1 MTDRRKENSSPI
13 FYKLS
18 AWSVSLSFIAIL
30 LSSVWTY
37 YSVIQIYNSTY
48 LKKAEQLARGAGLA
62 IGDKLLSKDYTEL
75 ESILRRLFLNKDL
88 DLAVV
93 ADLNGKRVLTLKREK
108 DAEPQLF
115 FELSQLSI
123 DKNIDI
129 ETRVDGNIG
138 DKIKVLQKIDPGI
151 PIGWLYLELS
161 NTTEEL
167 ILQKLKTNILLVAI
181 PLFIVIVIISFFINK
196 NIKNKVDKNEQLVNK
211 EKNFWNSRAIE
222 DPLTK
227 LPNRLLLHNDLRSA
241 LAEANRMNSHVGIIF
256 FDLDGFKQVNDQHGH
271 QTGDLL
277 LAEVAKR
284 LVEYV
289 RPGDTVIRY
298 GGDEFIIIFNN
309 LESRLELEGLIERL
323 SEQIN
328 SPFDINGQ
336 TLNIRASIGVTFYPL
351 DGSNDPEVLISHA
364 DEAMYVAKKLGK
376 NQTYWYC

>member
-115 FELSQLSI
+115 FGLSQLSI

-181 PLFIVIVIISFFINK
+181 PLFIVIVIISLFLNK
-196 NIKNKVDKNEQLVNK
+196 NLKTKVDKNEQLIKK

-289 RPGDTVIRY
+289 RPGDKVIRY

>member
-181 PLFIVIVIISFFINK
+181 PLFIVIVIISLFLNK
-196 NIKNKVDKNEQLVNK
+196 NLKTKVDKNELLIK
-211 EKNFWNSRAIE
+211 TEKNFWNSRAIE

-289 RPGDTVIRY
+289 RPGDKVIRY

>member
-75 ESILRRLFLNKDL
+75 ESILKRLFLNKDL

-93 ADLNGKRVLTLKREK
+93 ADLNGKRVLALKREK
-108 DAEPQLF
+108 DTEPQLF

-196 NIKNKVDKNEQLVNK
+196 NIKNKVDKNEQLINK

-289 RPGDTVIRY
+289 RPGDKVIRY

>member
-75 ESILRRLFLNKDL
+75 ESILKRLFLNKDL

-181 PLFIVIVIISFFINK
+181 PLFIVIVIISLFLNK
-196 NIKNKVDKNEQLVNK
+196 NLKTKVDKNELLIK
-211 EKNFWNSRAIE
+211 TEKNFWNSRAIE

-289 RPGDTVIRY
+289 RPGDKVIRY

>member
-1 MTDRRKENSSPI
+1 VTDRRKENSSPI

-75 ESILRRLFLNKDL
+75 ESILKRLFLNKDL

-108 DAEPQLF
+108 DTEPQLF

-181 PLFIVIVIISFFINK
+181 PLFIVIVIISLFLNK
-196 NIKNKVDKNEQLVNK
+196 NLKTKVDKNELLIK
-211 EKNFWNSRAIE
+211 TEKNFWNSRAIE

>member
-1 MTDRRKENSSPI
+1 VTDRRKENSSPI

-93 ADLNGKRVLTLKREK
+93 ADLIGKRVLALKREK
-108 DAEPQLF
+108 DTEPQLF

-196 NIKNKVDKNEQLVNK
+196 NIKNKVDKNEQLINK

-289 RPGDTVIRY
+289 RPGDKVIRY

>member
-75 ESILRRLFLNKDL
+75 ESILKRLFLNKDL

-108 DAEPQLF
+108 DTEPQLF

-129 ETRVDGNIG
+129 ETRIDGNIG

-167 ILQKLKTNILLVAI
+167 ILQKLKTNILLVAT
-181 PLFIVIVIISFFINK
+181 PLFIVIVIISLFLNK
-196 NIKNKVDKNEQLVNK
+196 NLKTKVDKNELLIK
-211 EKNFWNSRAIE
+211 TEKNFWNSRAIE

>member
-1 MTDRRKENSSPI
+1 VTDRRKENSSPI

-75 ESILRRLFLNKDL
+75 ESILKRLFLNKDL

-167 ILQKLKTNILLVAI
+167 ILQKLKTNILLVAT
-181 PLFIVIVIISFFINK
+181 PLFIVIVIISLFLNK
-196 NIKNKVDKNEQLVNK
+196 NLKTKVDKNELLIK
-211 EKNFWNSRAIE
+211 TEKNFWNSRAIE

>member
-1 MTDRRKENSSPI
+1 VTDRRKENSSPI

-18 AWSVSLSFIAIL
+18 AWSVSLSFMAIL

-75 ESILRRLFLNKDL
+75 ESILKRLFLNKDL

-108 DAEPQLF
+108 DTEPQLF

-167 ILQKLKTNILLVAI
+167 ILQKLKTNILLVAT
-181 PLFIVIVIISFFINK
+181 PLFIVIVIISLFLNK
-196 NIKNKVDKNEQLVNK
+196 NLKTKVDKNELLIK
-211 EKNFWNSRAIE
+211 TEKNFWNSRAIE

-289 RPGDTVIRY
+289 RPGDKVIRY

>member
-75 ESILRRLFLNKDL
+75 ESILKRLFLNKDL

-196 NIKNKVDKNEQLVNK
+196 NIKNKVDKNEQLINK

-289 RPGDTVIRY
+289 RPGDKVIRY

>member
-75 ESILRRLFLNKDL
+75 ESILKRLFLNKDL

-167 ILQKLKTNILLVAI
+167 ILQKLKTNILLVAT
-181 PLFIVIVIISFFINK
+181 PLFIVIVIISLFLNK
-196 NIKNKVDKNEQLVNK
+196 NLKTKVDKNELLIK
-211 EKNFWNSRAIE
+211 TEKNFWNSRAIE

-277 LAEVAKR
+277 LAEVAER

>member
-75 ESILRRLFLNKDL
+75 ESILKRLFLNKDL

-167 ILQKLKTNILLVAI
+167 ILQKLKTNILLVAT

-196 NIKNKVDKNEQLVNK
+196 NIKNKVDKNEQLINK

>member
-1 MTDRRKENSSPI
+1 MIDRRKENTSPI

-18 AWSVSLSFIAIL
+18 VWSVSLSFMAIL

-37 YSVIQIYNSTY
+37 YSVIQIYNSTH
-48 LKKAEQLARGAGLA
+48 LKNAEQLARGAGLA

-93 ADLNGKRVLTLKREK
+93 ADLNGKKVLGLKRQN
-108 DAEPQLF
+108 DGEPHLF
-115 FELSQLSI
+115 FELSQLTI
-123 DKNIDI
+123 DKNVTND
-129 ETRVDGNIG
+129 TYVNGNL
-138 DKIKVLQKIDPGI
+138 DSKIKVFQKIDPGI

-167 ILQKLKTNILLVAI
+167 ILQKLKNNILLVAT
-181 PLFIVIVIISFFINK
+181 PLFIVIVIISLLVNK
-196 NIKNKVDKNEQLVNK
+196 NLKTKVDKNELLIK
-211 EKNFWNSRAIE
+211 TEKNFWNSRANE

-227 LPNRLLLHNDLRSA
+227 LPNRLLLHNHLRSA
-241 LAEANRMNSHVGIIF
+241 LAEANRMRSHVGIIF
-256 FDLDGFKQVNDQHGH
+256 FDLDGFKEVNDQHGH

-277 LAEVAKR
+277 LAEVAER

-289 RPGDTVIRY
+289 RPGDKVIRY

>member
-48 LKKAEQLARGAGLA
+48 LKKAEQLASGAGLA

-167 ILQKLKTNILLVAI
+167 ILQKLKTNILLVAT
-181 PLFIVIVIISFFINK
+181 PLFIVIVIISLFLNK
-196 NIKNKVDKNEQLVNK
+196 NLKTKVDKNELLIK
-211 EKNFWNSRAIE
+211 TEKNFWNSRAIE

-284 LVEYV
+284 LVGYV

>member
-108 DAEPQLF
+108 DTEPQLF

-181 PLFIVIVIISFFINK
+181 SLFIVIVIISFFINK
-196 NIKNKVDKNEQLVNK
+196 NIKNKVDKNEQLINK

-277 LAEVAKR
+277 FAEVAKR

-289 RPGDTVIRY
+289 RPGDKVIRY

>member
-1 MTDRRKENSSPI
+1 VTDRRKENSSPI

-75 ESILRRLFLNKDL
+75 ESILKRLFLNKDL

-181 PLFIVIVIISFFINK
+181 PLFIVIVIISLFLNK
-196 NIKNKVDKNEQLVNK
+196 NLKTKVDKNELLIK
-211 EKNFWNSRAIE
+211 TEKNFWNSRAIE

>member
-75 ESILRRLFLNKDL
+75 ESILKRLFLNKDL

-181 PLFIVIVIISFFINK
+181 PLFIVIVIISLFLNK
-196 NIKNKVDKNEQLVNK
+196 NLKTKVDKNELLIKK

-289 RPGDTVIRY
+289 RPGDKVIRY

-309 LESRLELEGLIERL
+309 MESRLELEGLIERL

-328 SPFDINGQ
+328 LPFDINGQ

>member
-108 DAEPQLF
+108 DTEPQLF

-167 ILQKLKTNILLVAI
+167 ILQKLKTNILLVAT
-181 PLFIVIVIISFFINK
+181 PLFIVIVIISLFLNK
-196 NIKNKVDKNEQLVNK
+196 NLKTKVDKNELLIK
-211 EKNFWNSRAIE
+211 TEKNFWNSRAIE

-289 RPGDTVIRY
+289 RPGDKVIRY

>member
-75 ESILRRLFLNKDL
+75 ESILKRLFLNKDL

-108 DAEPQLF
+108 DTEPQLF

-196 NIKNKVDKNEQLVNK
+196 NIKNKVDKNEQLINK

-289 RPGDTVIRY
+289 RPGDKVIRY

>member
-1 MTDRRKENSSPI
+1 VTDRRKENSSPI

-75 ESILRRLFLNKDL
+75 ESILKRLFLNKDL

-93 ADLNGKRVLTLKREK
+93 ADLNGKRVLALKREK
-108 DAEPQLF
+108 DTEPQLF

-167 ILQKLKTNILLVAI
+167 ILQKLKTNILLVAT

-196 NIKNKVDKNEQLVNK
+196 NIKNKVDKNEQLINK

-289 RPGDTVIRY
+289 RPGDKVIRY

>member
-1 MTDRRKENSSPI
+1 VTDRRKENSSPI

-75 ESILRRLFLNKDL
+75 ESILKRLFLNKDL

-167 ILQKLKTNILLVAI
+167 ILQKLKTNILLVAT
-181 PLFIVIVIISFFINK
+181 PLFIVIVIISLFLNK
-196 NIKNKVDKNEQLVNK
+196 NLKTKVDKNELLIK
-211 EKNFWNSRAIE
+211 TEKNFWNSRAIE

-289 RPGDTVIRY
+289 RPGDKVIRY

>member
-1 MTDRRKENSSPI
+1 VTDRRKENSSPI

-75 ESILRRLFLNKDL
+75 ESILKRLFLNKDL

-108 DAEPQLF
+108 DTEPQLF

-167 ILQKLKTNILLVAI
+167 ILQKLKTNILLVAT
-181 PLFIVIVIISFFINK
+181 PLFIVIVIISLFLNK
-196 NIKNKVDKNEQLVNK
+196 NLKTKVDKNELLIK
-211 EKNFWNSRAIE
+211 TEKNFWNSRAIE

-289 RPGDTVIRY
+289 RPGDKVIRY

>member
-196 NIKNKVDKNEQLVNK
+196 NIKNKVDKNEQLINK

-289 RPGDTVIRY
+289 RPGDKVIRY

-309 LESRLELEGLIERL
+309 MESRLELEGLIERL

-328 SPFDINGQ
+328 LPFDINGQ

>member
-1 MTDRRKENSSPI
+1 VTDRRKENSSPI

-75 ESILRRLFLNKDL
+75 ESILKRLFLNKDL

-108 DAEPQLF
+108 DTEPQLF

-167 ILQKLKTNILLVAI
+167 ILQKLKTNILLVAT
-181 PLFIVIVIISFFINK
+181 PLFIVIVIISLFLNK
-196 NIKNKVDKNEQLVNK
+196 NLKTKVDKNELLIK
-211 EKNFWNSRAIE
+211 TEKNFWNSRAIE

-309 LESRLELEGLIERL
+309 MESRLELEGLIERL

-328 SPFDINGQ
+328 LPFDINGQ

>member
-108 DAEPQLF
+108 GAEPQLF

-181 PLFIVIVIISFFINK
+181 PLFIVIVIISFLINK
-196 NIKNKVDKNEQLVNK
+196 NIKNKVDKNEQLINK

-289 RPGDTVIRY
+289 RPGDKVIRY

>member
-75 ESILRRLFLNKDL
+75 ESILKRLFLNKDL

-93 ADLNGKRVLTLKREK
+93 ADLNGKRVLALKREK
-108 DAEPQLF
+108 DTEPQLF

-181 PLFIVIVIISFFINK
+181 PLFIVIVIISLFLNK
-196 NIKNKVDKNEQLVNK
+196 NLKTKVDKNEQLIKK

-289 RPGDTVIRY
+289 RPGDKVIRY

>member
-75 ESILRRLFLNKDL
+75 ESILKRLFLNKDL

-108 DAEPQLF
+108 DTEPQLF

-196 NIKNKVDKNEQLVNK
+196 NIKNKVDKNEQLINK

>member
-1 MTDRRKENSSPI
+1 VTDRRKENSSPI

-75 ESILRRLFLNKDL
+75 ESILKRLFLNKDL

-115 FELSQLSI
+115 FGLSQLSI

-129 ETRVDGNIG
+129 ETRIDGNIG

-167 ILQKLKTNILLVAI
+167 ILQKLKTNILLVAT
-181 PLFIVIVIISFFINK
+181 PLFIVIVIISLFLNK
-196 NIKNKVDKNEQLVNK
+196 NLKTKVDKNELLIK
-211 EKNFWNSRAIE
+211 TEKNFWNSRAIE

>member
-1 MTDRRKENSSPI
+1 VIDRRKENTSPI

-18 AWSVSLSFIAIL
+18 VWSVSLSFMAIL

-37 YSVIQIYNSTY
+37 YSVIQIYNSTH
-48 LKKAEQLARGAGLA
+48 LKNAEQLARGAGLA

-93 ADLNGKRVLTLKREK
+93 ADLNGKKVLGLKRQN
-108 DAEPQLF
+108 DGEPHLF
-115 FELSQLSI
+115 FELSQLTI
-123 DKNIDI
+123 DKNVTND
-129 ETRVDGNIG
+129 TYVNGNL
-138 DKIKVLQKIDPGI
+138 DSKIKVFQKIDPGI

-167 ILQKLKTNILLVAI
+167 ILQKLKNNILLVAT
-181 PLFIVIVIISFFINK
+181 PLFIVIVIISLLVNK
-196 NIKNKVDKNEQLVNK
+196 NLKTKVDKNELLIK
-211 EKNFWNSRAIE
+211 TEKNFWNSRANE

-227 LPNRLLLHNDLRSA
+227 LPNRLLLHNHLRSA
-241 LAEANRMNSHVGIIF
+241 LAEANRMRSHVGIIF
-256 FDLDGFKQVNDQHGH
+256 FDLDGFKEVNDQHGH

-277 LAEVAKR
+277 LAEVAER

-289 RPGDTVIRY
+289 RPGDKVIRY

>member
-75 ESILRRLFLNKDL
+75 ESILKRLFLNKDL

-108 DAEPQLF
+108 DTEPQLF

-167 ILQKLKTNILLVAI
+167 ILQKLKTNILLVAT
-181 PLFIVIVIISFFINK
+181 PLFIVIVIISLFLNK
-196 NIKNKVDKNEQLVNK
+196 NLKTKVDKNEQLIKK

-289 RPGDTVIRY
+289 RPGDKVIRY

>member
-75 ESILRRLFLNKDL
+75 ESILKRLFLNKDL

-93 ADLNGKRVLTLKREK
+93 ADLNGKRVLALKRER

-181 PLFIVIVIISFFINK
+181 PLFIVIVIISLFLNK
-196 NIKNKVDKNEQLVNK
+196 NLKTKVDKNELLIKK

-289 RPGDTVIRY
+289 RPGDKVIRY

>member
-1 MTDRRKENSSPI
+1 VTDRRKENSSPI

-75 ESILRRLFLNKDL
+75 ESILKRLFLNKDL

-108 DAEPQLF
+108 DTEPQLF

-167 ILQKLKTNILLVAI
+167 ILQKLKTNILLVAT
-181 PLFIVIVIISFFINK
+181 PLFIVIVIISLFLNK
-196 NIKNKVDKNEQLVNK
+196 NLKTKVDKNELLIK
-211 EKNFWNSRAIE
+211 TEKNFWNSRAIE

-289 RPGDTVIRY
+289 RPSDKVIRY

>member
-75 ESILRRLFLNKDL
+75 ESILKRLFLNKDL

-108 DAEPQLF
+108 DTEPQLF

-181 PLFIVIVIISFFINK
+181 PLFIVIVIISLFLNK
-196 NIKNKVDKNEQLVNK
+196 NLKTKVDKNELLIK
-211 EKNFWNSRAIE
+211 TEKNFWNSRAIE

-289 RPGDTVIRY
+289 RPGDKVIRY

>member
-108 DAEPQLF
+108 DTEPQLF

-167 ILQKLKTNILLVAI
+167 ILQKLKTNILLVAT
-181 PLFIVIVIISFFINK
+181 PLFIVIVIISLFLNK
-196 NIKNKVDKNEQLVNK
+196 NLKTKVDKNELLIK
-211 EKNFWNSRAIE
+211 TEKNFWNSRAIE

>member
-1 MTDRRKENSSPI
+1 VTDRRKENSSPI

-75 ESILRRLFLNKDL
+75 ESILKRLFLNKDL

-93 ADLNGKRVLTLKREK
+93 ADLNGKRVLALKREK
-108 DAEPQLF
+108 DTEPQLF

-167 ILQKLKTNILLVAI
+167 ILQKLKTNILLVAT
-181 PLFIVIVIISFFINK
+181 PLFIVIVIISLFLNK
-196 NIKNKVDKNEQLVNK
+196 NLKTKVDKNELLIK
-211 EKNFWNSRAIE
+211 TEKNFWNSRAIE

-289 RPGDTVIRY
+289 RPGDTIIRY

>member
-1 MTDRRKENSSPI
+1 VTDRRKENSSPI

-181 PLFIVIVIISFFINK
+181 PLFIVIVIISLFLNK
-196 NIKNKVDKNEQLVNK
+196 NLKTKVDKNEQLIKK

-289 RPGDTVIRY
+289 RPGDKVIRY

>member
-75 ESILRRLFLNKDL
+75 ESILKRLFLNKDL

-108 DAEPQLF
+108 DTEPQLF

-167 ILQKLKTNILLVAI
+167 ILQKLKTNILLVAT
-181 PLFIVIVIISFFINK
+181 PLFIVIVIISLFLNK
-196 NIKNKVDKNEQLVNK
+196 NLKTKVDKNEQLIK
-211 EKNFWNSRAIE
+211 TEKNFWNSRAIE

>member
-75 ESILRRLFLNKDL
+75 ESILKRLFLNKDL

-108 DAEPQLF
+108 DTEPQLF

-196 NIKNKVDKNEQLVNK
+196 NIKNKVDKNEQLISK